1 MVEKSAPQPAIG
13 IDLGTTNTCV
23 CVFDNNKVE
32 TIYNMFGL
40 PTTASVVVFKG
51 DKIITG
57 EEAKTNDVNAKEEE
71 HILNSIFNAKRFIG
85 RKKSEATV

>member
-1 MVEKSAPQPAIG
+1 
-13 IDLGTTNTCV
+13 
-23 CVFDNNKVE
+23 
-32 TIYNMFGL
+32 MFGL
-40 PTTASVVVFKG
+40 PTTPSVVVFKG